1 MTGGGSGLPWR
12 DLAAVLLGLRSLLPG
27 LDATDAVAPP
37 GDAATGPPG
46 DLPAD
51 TGGYVTDLLRYLT
64 GQAGGDWVDTVAVR
78 LFDLHVARYVM
89 QPDGLLAD
97 QALELIQMSADTRT
111 SLDPRTLAAEKLTG
125 LQLHHFGAFCKASWR
140 ANDWMWAGS
149 TALAGWCTRCS
160 TRSGC
165 TSWSP
170 GRRPGRVPRRAAR
183 HAGADRGQPGAARC
197 VDPVPGPGRPP
208 ARPG

>member
-1 MTGGGSGLPWR
+1 M
-12 DLAAVLLGLRSLLPG
+12 
-27 LDATDAVAPP
+27 
-37 GDAATGPPG
+37 
-46 DLPAD
+46 
-51 TGGYVTDLLRYLT
+51 
-64 GQAGGDWVDTVAVR
+64 DTVAVR

-140 ANDWMWAGS
+140 ANDWMWGR
-149 TALAGWCTRCS
+149 LDGAGWLVHTLLDPQRLYQL
-160 TRSGC
+160 RHR
-165 TSWSP
+165 

-197 VDPVPGPGRPP
+197 ADPVPGPGRPP